1 MLVAEILSATRL
13 DIAFYQYSV
22 LFINTILEVLF
33 GFQLAVFGK
42 MNTCLSLALVFLIR
56 LIRDFSENLSTVSTL
71 ILKIR

>member
-33 GFQLAVFGK
+33 GFQLAVFGRMK
-42 MNTCLSLALVFLIR
+42 IVLEFRISISHKIDQRF
-56 LIRDFSENLSTVSTL
+56 FSKPKYCINPY
-71 ILKIR
+71 IKD

>member
-33 GFQLAVFGK
+33 GFQLAVFGR
-42 MNTCLSLALVFLIR
+42 M
-56 LIRDFSENLSTVSTL
+56 
-71 ILKIR
+71 KIVLECSISISHKIDQRFFRKPK

>member
-33 GFQLAVFGK
+33 GFQLDIFGRMK
-42 MNTCLSLALVFLIR
+42 IVLE
-56 LIRDFSENLSTVSTL
+56 FSISISHKIDKGFFRKPKYCITL
-71 ILKIR
+71 LH

>member
-33 GFQLAVFGK
+33 GFQLAVFGRMK
-42 MNTCLSLALVFLIR
+42 IVLE
-56 LIRDFSENLSTVSTL
+56 FSINISH
-71 ILKIR
+71 KIDQRFFKKSKYCINPNIKD